1 MVTNEIF
8 DGVDEHG
15 EMKTRPATEA
25 EQKALIAA
33 VRATDPVQACMDR
46 HPAGKQRD
54 ELAAA
59 KQELRDARAVVTEAI
74 DAYNLELEAWHAR
87 GYTDQARLIEAR
99 TVRMAAH
106 ARFNAAMAQVQAL
119 RPSTGTRTVIHK

>member
-1 MVTNEIF
+1 MTIQFF
-8 DGVDEHG
+8 DGIDENG
-15 EMKTRPATEA
+15 DMKVRDATPKEEA
-25 EQKALIAA
+25 ALIAA
-33 VRATDPVQACMDR
+33 IRATEVKVCMDR

-59 KQELRDARAVVTEAI
+59 KQELRDARAVVTEAT
-74 DAYNLELEAWHAR
+74 DAYNLELEAWRAR

-99 TVRMAAH
+99 TVRTAAH
-106 ARFNAAMAQVQAL
+106 DRFNAAMAQVKAL